1 MQAVGITSRLAIPGD
16 RLSASSSRV
25 NFDPDGARLHGDGAW
40 SPSNDVN
47 PNDFLQVDL
56 QYEFFICAVATQG
69 YRWIFW
75 TTKYRL
81 LFSVNGTD
89 WLTYKENGTDKV
101 GISTCLSEVPYSTDH
116 SRGILIFADVSGSCW
131 MSRGCNIS
139 IKTVGHMHNIIVSVF
154 CNFLLIVATRLI

>member
-1 MQAVGITSRLAIPGD
+1 MQAVGITSSLAIPRH

-25 NFDPDGARLHGDGAW
+25 GFEPDKARLLGNGTW
-40 SPSNDVN
+40 SPSNDGN

-69 YRWIFW
+69 DPSRSLNSW

-101 GISTCLSEVPYSTDH
+101 GISTCLSEVRYSSDH
-116 SRGILIFADVSGSCW
+116 SRGILIFANVSGSCW
-131 MSRGCNIS
+131 MSRACNIS
-139 IKTVGHMHNIIVSVF
+139 NKNVGHMHNTWIS
-154 CNFLLIVATRLI
+154 

>member
-1 MQAVGITSRLAIPGD
+1 MQAVGITSSLAIPRH

-25 NFDPDGARLHGDGAW
+25 GFEPDKARLLGNGTW
-40 SPSNDVN
+40 SPSNDGN

-69 YRWIFW
+69 HPSRSLNSW

-101 GISTCLSEVPYSTDH
+101 GISTCLSEVRYSSDH
-116 SRGILIFADVSGSCW
+116 SRGILIFANVSGSCW
-131 MSRGCNIS
+131 MSRACNIS
-139 IKTVGHMHNIIVSVF
+139 IKTVGHMHNTWIS
-154 CNFLLIVATRLI
+154 

>member
-1 MQAVGITSRLAIPGD
+1 MQAVGITSSLAIP
-16 RLSASSSRV
+16 RHSLSASSSRV
-25 NFDPDGARLHGDGAW
+25 GFEPDKARLHGDGAW
-40 SPSNDVN
+40 SPSNDSN

-69 YRWIFW
+69 YPWTFRRFW

-101 GISTCLSEVPYSTDH
+101 GISTCLSEVRYSTDH
-116 SRGILIFADVSGSCW
+116 SRGILIFANVSGSCW
-131 MSRGCNIS
+131 MSRACNIS
-139 IKTVGHMHNIIVSVF
+139 IKTVGHMHNAWRS
-154 CNFLLIVATRLI
+154 

>member
-1 MQAVGITSRLAIPGD
+1 MQAVGTTSRLAIPGD
-16 RLSASSSRV
+16 HFSASSSR
-25 NFDPDGARLHGDGAW
+25 FYFFPEGARLHWDSAW
-40 SPSNDVN
+40 RPSDDVN

-69 YRWIFW
+69 DPSHSRSSW

-101 GISTCLSEVPYSTDH
+101 GISTCLSEVRYSTDH
-116 SRGILIFADVSGSCW
+116 
-131 MSRGCNIS
+131 
-139 IKTVGHMHNIIVSVF
+139 TVAVF
-154 CNFLLIVATRLI
+154 

>member
-1 MQAVGITSRLAIPGD
+1 MQAVGITSSLAIPRH

-25 NFDPDGARLHGDGAW
+25 GFEPGKARLHGNGAW
-40 SPSNDVN
+40 SPSNDGN

-69 YRWIFW
+69 YRWTFRRFW

-101 GISTCLSEVPYSTDH
+101 GISTCVSEVLYSTDH
-116 SRGILIFADVSGSCW
+116 SRAILIFANVSGSCW
-131 MSRGCNIS
+131 ISRSCNIS
-139 IKTVGHMHNIIVSVF
+139 IKTVGHMHNRWMS
-154 CNFLLIVATRLI
+154 

>member
-1 MQAVGITSRLAIPGD
+1 MQVVGITSSLAIPSH
-16 RLSASSSRV
+16 RLSASSSR
-25 NFDPDGARLHGDGAW
+25 FGFEPDKARLHGDGAW

-56 QYEFFICAVATQG
+56 QFEFFICAVATQG
-69 YRWIFW
+69 HPFSSSW

-101 GISTCLSEVPYSTDH
+101 GISSCLSEVRYSTDH
-116 SRGILIFADVSGSCW
+116 SRGILIFTNVSGSCW
-131 MSRGCNIS
+131 MSRACN
-139 IKTVGHMHNIIVSVF
+139 VSVK
-154 CNFLLIVATRLI
+154 NGGDVHNTWIS